1 MGNSY
6 RLEDAVVCSYQ
17 GNKYI
22 SVPKNG
28 ATITK
33 IEDIGDVDEEDLADN
48 TFTVKDAEVI
58 GVQSLGT
65 YWACVACKSK
75 VTPSTTGI
83 SSCSKCG
90 LAQRTDHCKEELS
103 AKLYTSTGNGAEY
116 LTLNIFG
123 NNVRDI
129 AQKNDITVESLLCA
143 KPFTLVHDQNVITNI
158 ERC

>member
-1 MGNSY
+1 MWEDDIGKLVMGNSY
-6 RLEDAVVCSYQ
+6 RLEDAVVRSYQ

-22 SVPKNG
+22 SVPKDG

-58 GVQSLGT
+58 DVQSLGT
-65 YWACVACKSK
+65 YKYWACIVCKSK
-75 VTPSTTGI
+75 VTPSTTGN

-103 AKLYTSTGNGAEY
+103 AKLYISTGNGAEY
-116 LTLNIFG
+116 QTLNVSAATIM
-123 NNVRDI
+123 
-129 AQKNDITVESLLCA
+129 T
-143 KPFTLVHDQNVITNI
+143 
-158 ERC
+158 